1 MEVVVG
7 SEKESCSQEDW
18 SCSLATCSQK
28 PLLWSCPCW
37 EAGLACMDHLVLHGS
52 EDEVMADEG
61 TLLCQM
67 KFVTNSHLLI
77 SRSYK
82 VCACT
87 SNYLLYIFKHEI

>member
-1 MEVVVG
+1 M
-7 SEKESCSQEDW
+7 
-18 SCSLATCSQK
+18 
-28 PLLWSCPCW
+28 
-37 EAGLACMDHLVLHGS
+37 LHGS

-67 KFVTNSHLLI
+67 KFVTNSHLLR

-82 VCACT
+82 VYACT

>member
-1 MEVVVG
+1 ME
-7 SEKESCSQEDW
+7 
-18 SCSLATCSQK
+18 
-28 PLLWSCPCW
+28 
-37 EAGLACMDHLVLHGS
+37 HLVLHGS

-67 KFVTNSHLLI
+67 KFVTNSHLLR
-77 SRSYK
+77 SRSSK